1 MASGFVRATWI
12 VCPPAGAFPENVSV
26 PCTEDGSPTVI
37 GGGARTWR
45 AVVNSPSA
53 YRAISASPSYPSTPT
68 AHASVADTTET
79 PANDV
84 DAEVGG
90 FGLGTIDHAIPS
102 QCSMNVWSVIG
113 SQTPTAQTSSG
124 PDPATAE
131 KDATPGLGVGAS
143 VSVHVMPSQCSAS
156 GSPRG
161 AADGP
166 DVVGGERRDARED
179 ARR

>member
-1 MASGFVRATWI
+1 M
-12 VCPPAGAFPENVSV
+12 
-26 PCTEDGSPTVI
+26 
-37 GGGARTWR
+37 
-45 AVVNSPSA
+45 
-53 YRAISASPSYPSTPT
+53 
-68 AHASVADTTET
+68 
-79 PANDV
+79 

-156 GSPRG
+156 GSPPG

>member
-1 MASGFVRATWI
+1 M
-12 VCPPAGAFPENVSV
+12 
-26 PCTEDGSPTVI
+26 
-37 GGGARTWR
+37 
-45 AVVNSPSA
+45 NSPSA

-90 FGLGTIDHAIPS
+90 FGLGTIDHAIPP

-113 SQTPTAQTSSG
+113 SQTPTAQTWSG
-124 PDPATAE
+124 LDPATADR
-131 KDATPGLGVGAS
+131 DATPGLGVRRIR
-143 VSVHVMPSQCSAS
+143 VR
-156 GSPRG
+156 PRDAVPMQRQRIAAG
-161 AADGP
+161 VADGP

-179 ARR
+179 APR